1 MLLGVSG
8 LLASF
13 IFSRTYGRHRLAL
26 LRRVLVIVSGALLLW
41 QAAALSLPTML
52 LLCIVPGTAATIYNL
67 MFQAEILRLVP
78 PTATTVAMSI
88 FSGIFNLGIGSGT
101 YLGALAAD
109 GGHLAHI
116 GYIGA
121 AIAGAAALLC
131 RYVYLR
137 DVQGK

>member
-1 MLLGVSG
+1 MHSPF
-8 LLASF
+8 SF
-13 IFSRTYGRHRLAL
+13 
-26 LRRVLVIVSGALLLW
+26 
-41 QAAALSLPTML
+41 
-52 LLCIVPGTAATIYNL
+52 
-67 MFQAEILRLVP
+67 
-78 PTATTVAMSI
+78 

-137 DVQGK
+137 KH